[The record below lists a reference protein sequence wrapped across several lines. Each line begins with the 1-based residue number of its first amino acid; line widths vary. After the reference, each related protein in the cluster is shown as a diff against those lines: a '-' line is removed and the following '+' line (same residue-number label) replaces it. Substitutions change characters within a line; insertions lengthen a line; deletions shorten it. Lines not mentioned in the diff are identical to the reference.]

1 MIGHIYRLMDTKRIE
16 MVQREVKFGCD
27 DVIIKPDYLSIC
39 AADQR
44 YYFGKRSK
52 EVLQKKL
59 PMALI
64 HEATATVLFDKSGK
78 FSKNSKVVVVP
89 LIETVSSE
97 GVKANYN
104 PKNIFVSSGYDGFMQ
119 EIMAVGNERIIPI
132 NNEYSVIY
140 VFTEIVS
147 VAINAAEAFE
157 RANKTFTESFG
168 IWGDGNL
175 GFVMSL
181 VLRCLYPDSK
191 IYVFG
196 KNLRKLQHFSFADK
210 TYIIDDVP
218 KNIKIDHC
226 FECVGG
232 TKSSEAISQ
241 MIDMIS
247 PQGCISLL
255 GVSEN
260 PIPINTRSVLD
271 KGLIFIGNSRSSK
284 EDFIKAVNL
293 IDNNAM
299 CRKYL
304 KMLISQ
310 IICVKDEND
319 MVNAFEQSILNDYK
333 TVMKWEV

>member
-1 MIGHIYRLMDTKRIE
+1 MIGQIYRLMDTKRIE
-16 MVQREVKFGCD
+16 IVRREIKISCD

-64 HEATATVLFDKSGK
+64 HEATATILFDNSGK
-78 FSKNSKVVVVP
+78 FPRNSKAVLVP
-89 LIETVSSE
+89 LIETETSE
-97 GVKANYN
+97 GIKANYN

-119 EIMAVGNERIIPI
+119 DLMAVSSDRIIPI
-132 NNEYSVIY
+132 KNDYSVIY

-147 VAINAAEAFE
+147 VAINAAEAFMC
-157 RANKTFTESFG
+157 ANKTFAESFG
-168 IWGDGNL
+168 IWGDGSI

-181 VLRCLYPDSK
+181 ILRCLFPNSK

-196 KNLRKLQHFSFADK
+196 KNPRKLQHFSFADK
-210 TYIIDDVP
+210 TYIIDSFP
-218 KNIKIDHC
+218 RNIKLDHC

-232 TKSSEAISQ
+232 TKSSDAINQ
-241 MIDMIS
+241 IIDMIA
-247 PQGCISLL
+247 PQGCVSLL

-260 PIPINTRSVLD
+260 PIPINTRTVLD
-271 KGLIFIGNSRSSK
+271 KGLIFIGNSRSNK

-319 MVNAFEQSILNDYK
+319 MSIAFEQSILNDYK

>member
-16 MVQREVKFGCD
+16 MVQREIKFGYN

-52 EVLQKKL
+52 EILQKKL

-78 FSKNSKVVVVP
+78 FTKNSKAVVVP
-89 LIETVSSE
+89 LIETESSE
-97 GVKANYN
+97 VVKANYN

-119 EIMAVGNERIIPI
+119 EIMAVGSDRIIPI
-132 NNEYSVIY
+132 KNEYSVIY

-157 RANKTFTESFG
+157 RANRTYAESFG
-168 IWGDGNL
+168 IWGDGSI

-181 VLRCLYPDSK
+181 VLKCLFPDSK

-196 KNLRKLQHFSFADK
+196 KNLRKLQHFSFADR
-210 TYIIDDVP
+210 TYIID
-218 KNIKIDHC
+218 NIPQGLRIDHC

-232 TKSSEAISQ
+232 VKSGEAISQ
-241 MIDMIS
+241 IINMIS
-247 PQGCISLL
+247 PQGCVTLL

-271 KGLIFIGNSRSSK
+271 KGLIFIGNSRSSR

-310 IICVKDEND
+310 IICIKDEND